1 MNKHFTRFLLITCLT
16 FSSLILSQESDF
28 IPGELIIQFKEKIS
42 IDSFEQSYSDVEM
55 ENIRL
60 LSDRLNIWWV
70 KYNSI
75 DNDDLEVR
83 FRVSRDP
90 RVKIVQFNHQVIL
103 RESFD
108 ELASQL
114 AIFPND
120 PQFGTQWGLHNTGQS
135 GGTPGA
141 DIDAPEAW
149 EITTGGVTVF
159 GDTIVVAIVDGG
171 CQLNHPDLNYWYN
184 WHEIPGNGI
193 DDDGNGYVDDF
204 RGWNAYNNSP
214 NVPSNSHGTH
224 VSGIS
229 GAKGNNSIGVSGVN
243 WNVKIM
249 PIAGSSS
256 SEATVVAAYAYALEL
271 RAQYNATNGA
281 LGAFVVATNSSF
293 GVNYG
298 QPANYPIWCA
308 MYDSLGAYGILSC
321 GATANLNINIDVA
334 GDIPTACPS
343 DYMIAVTN
351 TTRFD
356 LKNNGAAYG
365 LTTID
370 LGAPGTSILSTDIN
384 STYTNKTGT
393 SMATPMVTGGIALM
407 YAAADSSRMQLIK
420 SNPAAGALM
429 IRDVLFNGVDTL
441 PALQGITV
449 TGGRLNVFNA
459 VVEIS
464 TPVVPVELI
473 SFVAAANNNSVILN
487 WSTATE
493 INNSGFS
500 VERRTD
506 VEESWTEI
514 GFVPGFGTSTER
526 RSYSFVDPD
535 LNTAAYVYR
544 LKQIDFDG
552 SFEYSSEVYV
562 DINLPARFSLMQ
574 NYPNPFNPSTKIKF
588 TVPNS
593 PLSLGEGQGVRL
605 IVYDVLGNEVATLV
619 NEELPAGE
627 YEVEFHSNNNSD
639 QSFRLVP
646 AGRSPDGLV
655 RNLSSGVYF
664 YKLIAGTFSETKK
677 MILAK

>member
-1 MNKHFTRFLLITCLT
+1 MNKHFTGFLLITCLT

-90 RVKIVQFNHQVIL
+90 RVKIVQFNHQVVL

-120 PQFGTQWGLHNTGQS
+120 PQFGNQWGLHNTGQS

-298 QPANYPIWCA
+298 QPSNYPIWCA

-574 NYPNPFNPSTKIKF
+574 NYPNPFNPSTIIKYAISNKQF
-588 TVPNS
+588 VQ
-593 PLSLGEGQGVRL
+593 LKVF
-605 IVYDVLGNEVATLV
+605 DVLGNEVATLV

-639 QSFRLVP
+639 QSFRLV
-646 AGRSPDGLV
+646 

>member
-1 MNKHFTRFLLITCLT
+1 MNKRITKLCFIISFILT
-16 FSSLILSQESDF
+16 SFIIAQEADY
-28 IPGELIIQFKEKIS
+28 IPGELIIQFKEIIS
-42 IDSFEQSYSDVEM
+42 IDSFEQSYADIEM
-55 ENIRL
+55 ESIRL
-60 LSDRLNIWWV
+60 LSDRMNIWWL
-70 KYNSI
+70 KYNSVE
-75 DNDDLEVR
+75 NDDLEVR
-83 FRVSRDP
+83 FRISKDP
-90 RVKIVQFNHQVIL
+90 RVNIVQFNHQVTL

-114 AIFPND
+114 ALFPND

-135 GGTPGA
+135 GGTPDA

-149 EITTGGVTVF
+149 EISTGGVTVF

-184 WHEIPGNGI
+184 WNEIPGNGI
-193 DDDGNGYVDDF
+193 DDDGNGYVDDY

-229 GAKGNNSIGVSGVN
+229 GAKGNNGIGVSGVN

-293 GVNYG
+293 GVDYG
-298 QPANYPIWCA
+298 QPSNYPIWCA

-321 GATANLNINIDVA
+321 GATANLNINIDLT

-351 TTRFD
+351 TTRND
-356 LKNNGAAYG
+356 LKNSGAAYG
-365 LTTID
+365 PTTID

-393 SMATPMVTGGIALM
+393 SMATPMVAGGIALM
-407 YAAADSSRMQLIK
+407 YAAADSTRMQLIK
-420 SNPAAGALM
+420 LNPAAGALM
-429 IRDVLFNGVDTL
+429 IRDVLLNGVDSIA
-441 PALQGITV
+441 ALQGITV

-464 TPVVPVELI
+464 TPIVPVELI
-473 SFVAAANNNSVILN
+473 AFSAAANYNSVILS

-500 VERRTD
+500 VERKKD

-526 RSYSFVDPD
+526 RSYSFIDPD
-535 LNTAAYVYR
+535 LSIATYIYR

-552 SFEYSSEVYV
+552 SFEYSSEVFV
-562 DINLPARFSLMQ
+562 DINSPAHFALMQ
-574 NYPNPFNPSTKIKF
+574 NYPNPFNPSTKIQYSIGSRQF
-588 TVPNS
+588 V
-593 PLSLGEGQGVRL
+593 SLK
-605 IVYDVLGNEVATLV
+605 VYDILGNEVEILI
-619 NEELPAGE
+619 NEEKPAGI
-627 YEVEFHSNNNSD
+627 YEVEFNVGSHS
-639 QSFRLVP
+639 
-646 AGRSPDGLV
+646 GGV
-655 RNLSSGVYF
+655 RNLTSGVYF
-664 YKLIAGTFSETKK
+664 YKLTAGTFSETKK
-677 MILAK
+677 MIIAK